1 MFDVSVLGL
10 GYVGLPT
17 AVLLAKSG
25 LRVNG
30 VDTNKHLISTLKNSK
45 FNYDE
50 PGLNSLIKEVMSNES
65 LAVTEV
71 PLQSRYFIICVPTP
85 VDKDDNPDCSYV
97 YSAIDSIIDLLEPK
111 STIILE
117 STIPLGTT
125 KNVAS
130 YIQSQKSHINWPVQL
145 AHCPERVLP
154 GNALNEIIYN
164 NRIIG
169 GTSPETTDNVAK
181 LYRRFTQGQIQK
193 TTSTIAEFAKLAE
206 NTFRDIN
213 IAYANELSM
222 IAAAANVDIN
232 EVIRL
237 ANMHPRVHIHKP
249 GIGVG
254 GHCIPI
260 DPWFLA
266 SEFPE
271 LAKIIKTARQVNIL
285 KESWIVDQILKS
297 ISTEVDKIVLL
308 GLTYKENVDDFRE
321 SPAIRIAT
329 KLTERSKLDVISI
342 DPFILEEQHYSTS
355 HLSIGSYKDITPN
368 SLVVLLVKHDSFQD
382 LLVQLDKSKQKYLSF

>member
-1 MFDVSVLGL
+1 MFDISVLGL

-25 LRVNG
+25 LKVNG
-30 VDTNKHLISTLKNSK
+30 VDTNKHLISTLKNST

-71 PLQSRYFIICVPTP
+71 PLRSRFFIVCVPTP

-97 YSAIDSIIDLLEPK
+97 YSAIDSIIDLLEPE

-125 KNVAS
+125 SNVAS
-130 YIQSQKSHINWPVQL
+130 YIQSQNSHINWPVQL

-237 ANMHPRVHIHKP
+237 ANMHPRVNIHKP

-260 DPWFLA
+260 DPCFLA

-271 LAKIIKTARQVNIL
+271 LAKIIKTARQVNIQ
-285 KESWIVDQILKS
+285 KESWIVDQILK
-297 ISTEVDKIVLL
+297 
-308 GLTYKENVDDFRE
+308 
-321 SPAIRIAT
+321 
-329 KLTERSKLDVISI
+329 
-342 DPFILEEQHYSTS
+342 
-355 HLSIGSYKDITPN
+355 
-368 SLVVLLVKHDSFQD
+368 
-382 LLVQLDKSKQKYLSF
+382 